1 MTANPLIQLRA
12 AGQSVWYDNIR
23 RALLADGTLRRMIEA
38 RELTGVTSN
47 PTIFEKAMAAGTE
60 YDDQFAELA
69 RRGED
74 GNAIFEAL
82 AVRDI
87 QTTADLLRPVFDET
101 QGDDGYVSLEVSPRL
116 GHDAEAT
123 LEEARRLFA
132 AVSRPNVMIKI
143 PGSDEG
149 AVAFQQAIAEG
160 ININV
165 TLLFSLD
172 AYEAIAEA
180 YIAGLEQLVARGGDP
195 RTVASVA
202 SFFVSRVDTLVDKLL
217 EDKAAA
223 GNAEARSLEGKAAI
237 ANAKLAYHRFK
248 EVFSGPRWEALAAK
262 GARVQ
267 RPLWASTSTKNPAY
281 RDVMYVEAL
290 VGRDTVDTMPP
301 QTVDAVREHGVVVP
315 DAVEQGVDEAR
326 AALGRLA
333 AIGIDMDAVTGQ
345 LLVEGLQS
353 FSDSFDKLLG
363 AVEQKRQRLTAE
375 AGAGAA
381 AR

>member
-1 MTANPLIQLRA
+1 MTANPLIQLRQ

-47 PTIFEKAMAAGTE
+47 PTIFEKAMTAGTE

-69 RRGED
+69 RQGKSGGE
-74 GNAIFEAL
+74 IFEAL

-87 QTTADLLRPVFDET
+87 QTTADLLRPVYDET
-101 QGDDGYVSLEVSPRL
+101 DGADGYVSLEVSPRL
-116 GHDAEAT
+116 GHDAQAS

-160 ININV
+160 INVNV

-202 SFFVSRVDTLVDKLL
+202 SFFVSRVDTLVDRLL
-217 EDKAAA
+217 EEQATA
-223 GNAEARSLEGKAAI
+223 GNAGARALQGKAAI
-237 ANAKLAYHRFK
+237 ANAKLAYQRFQAL
-248 EVFSGPRWEALAAK
+248 FAGPRWAALAAR

-281 RDVMYVEAL
+281 RDVVYVEAL

-301 QTVDAVREHGVVVP
+301 QTVDAVREHGVIVP

-326 AALGRLA
+326 AALDQIERL
-333 AIGIDMDAVTGQ
+333 GISMRAVTDQ
-345 LLVEGLQS
+345 LLVEGLKS
-353 FSDSFDKLLG
+353 FSDSFDTLLA
-363 AVEQKRQRLTAE
+363 AVEEKRQRFTAE
-375 AGAGAA
+375 AGAA